1 MKLNNLMAIKAVIFV
16 IVGIL
21 CVLLPT
27 TFMSLSGVTI
37 NQAGAFTTQLLGA
50 MLILISIL
58 LWSARNAPRSD
69 VALRA
74 IVLAVIIGDLIGF
87 IISLLAQLNKVA
99 NALGWI
105 FVALWLLLACGF
117 GYFQF
122 VKPAN
127 S

>member
-1 MKLNNLMAIKAVIFV
+1 MKLNNLMVIKAVIVVVFGITFV
-16 IVGIL
+16 LV
-21 CVLLPT
+21 PT
-27 TFMSLSGVTI
+27 TVMSFYGVTL
-37 NQAGAFTTQLLGA
+37 NQGGAVMTQLFGAAFILLG
-50 MLILISIL
+50 IL

-74 IVLAVIIGDLIGF
+74 IVLAVVVGDLLGF
-87 IISLLAQLNKVA
+87 IIALLAQLNGVM
-99 NALGWI
+99 NALGWGN
-105 FVALWLLLACGF
+105 VALYLLLAFGF